1 MQLPFSL
8 AADTEFDAAAL
19 FATAMDAAVQSLL
32 VAARER
38 PDITV
43 ELVGA
48 SVFAVT
54 IVCLDS
60 DMKPLW
66 NACSYADKRTF
77 AFAEAQRAQM
87 QPEQLQHLSAPI
99 AFPPPMPRN
108 PAHSRILAKTLT
120 YPPPP
125 PSLPLHQL
133 RLYRHPRRL
142 SLRPRPHPAPA
153 RIQIPSRMVTVTRH
167 PIASARVF
175 IRPQVISSPRVHSR

>member
-1 MQLPFSL
+1 VQLPFSL

-19 FATAMDAAVQSLL
+19 FATAMDAAVQSLQ

-38 PDITV
+38 PDITI

-54 IVCLDS
+54 IVCLDG

-87 QPEQLQHLSAPI
+87 QPEQLQQLSAPN
-99 AFPPPMPRN
+99 AFPPPMPLN
-108 PAHSRILAKTLT
+108 PAHSRILANALT
-120 YPPPP
+120 PPPP
-125 PSLPLHQL
+125 HPPSPSPS
-133 RLYRHPRRL
+133 YDSTGTPVAF
-142 SLRPRPHPAPA
+142 PYAPA
-153 RIQIPSRMVTVTRH
+153 HIQRLR
-167 PIASARVF
+167 ASKS
-175 IRPQVISSPRVHSR
+175 PQEW